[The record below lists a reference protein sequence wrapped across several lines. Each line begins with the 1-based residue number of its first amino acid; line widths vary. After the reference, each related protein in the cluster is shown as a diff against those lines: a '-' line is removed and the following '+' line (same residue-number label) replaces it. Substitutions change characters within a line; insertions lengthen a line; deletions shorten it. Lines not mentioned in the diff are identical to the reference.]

1 MNARIDTALAHW
13 AYVAPLL
20 KPATTRAQYQT
31 LVESLDAV
39 LDAGGAD
46 EANPLARLAAMLGDL
61 VSTYE
66 AAHIPMPPA
75 MSAIET
81 LRWFMERDGLRQSDL
96 PEIGN
101 QAKVSEILSGHRR
114 INLRHGRALAARFGV
129 SLYLFL
135 ADSANDTRKS
145 QRNTA
150 AHGRVNSMRHRFGS
164 RRK

>member
-20 KPATTRAQYQT
+20 KPAKTRVQYQA

-61 VSTYE
+61 VSAYE
-66 AAHIPMPPA
+66 QAHHPMPPA
-75 MSAIET
+75 MSAVET
-81 LRWFMERDGLRQSDL
+81 LRWFMERDQLRQGDL

-101 QAKVSEILSGHRR
+101 QAKVSEILSGRR
-114 INLRHGRALAARFGV
+114 AINLRQARALAARFSV
-129 SLYLFL
+129 PLELFVD
-135 ADSANDTRKS
+135 A
-145 QRNTA
+145 
-150 AHGRVNSMRHRFGS
+150 
-164 RRK
+164 